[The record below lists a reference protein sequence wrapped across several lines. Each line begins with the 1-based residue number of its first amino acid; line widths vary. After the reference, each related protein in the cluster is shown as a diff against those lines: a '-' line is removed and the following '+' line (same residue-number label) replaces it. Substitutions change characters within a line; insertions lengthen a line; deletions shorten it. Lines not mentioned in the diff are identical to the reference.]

1 MTMHVRIIFWIIA
14 SLLGTFCFAEATADA
29 VISPI
34 DQNDGLLVSGL
45 SALLQLILVLGAVI
59 ALAYLVLHKGVGF
72 FIKKTQA
79 NKLIQIKER
88 LALDQKHFLYLVN
101 VENRRFLMGTGD
113 GGVSLISELTSPEA
127 ILIENTF
134 SSSLN
139 QGASHVYDKA
149 TVSSRSNVQA
159 DS

>member
-1 MTMHVRIIFWIIA
+1 MTTHLRIIFWIIA
-14 SLLGTFCFAEATADA
+14 SLLNTFCFADGTADA
-29 VISPI
+29 ATSPI
-34 DQNDGLLVSGL
+34 DQNNGLLASGL
-45 SALLQLILVLGAVI
+45 WALLQMIIVLIAVI

-72 FIKKTQA
+72 FVKKTQA

-113 GGVSLISELTSPEA
+113 GGVSLITELTSPEA
-127 ILIENTF
+127 ILIEKTF

-139 QGASHVYDKA
+139 QGASHFYDKA
-149 TVSSRSNVQA
+149 TVSSLSNLQTDA
-159 DS
+159 